1 MGILTEDAACNLRG
15 DIVIFTLFVIVIF
28 CNSHICVYGGN
39 TVEKR
44 VTFIT
49 VIKIKLHLFVNAVTF

>member
-28 CNSHICVYGGN
+28 VCLGGG
-39 TVEKR
+39 
-44 VTFIT
+44 
-49 VIKIKLHLFVNAVTF
+49 VIPSRKE